1 MKEADA
7 RPSDQGEH
15 DGMLTAFEWY
25 YLLGV
30 GRSLEKLQLLPV
42 VNHFPH

>member
-25 YLLGV
+25 YLLGC
-30 GRSLEKLQLLPV
+30 SLEKTTASPRG
-42 VNHFPH
+42 

>member
-7 RPSDQGEH
+7 RPSGQGEH
-15 DGMLTAFEWY
+15 DEMLTAFEWY

-30 GRSLEKLQLLPV
+30 GCSLEKSAAYPSG
-42 VNHFPH
+42 